1 MRTSKIVFLPLLM
14 ALTSGSILNAAVPAN
29 NASAKKTISSAAKPS
44 PLMDAMTA
52 EMERALAALQKS
64 AQESQPAPYYMSI
77 LARDT
82 TRLDVVAQ
90 HGALM
95 ASSQNHQRG
104 ADITVRIGDWTVD
117 NTHGAHRTSALHTIE
132 LPLEDNRPAIA
143 RSLWHG
149 INAGYTTAL
158 QSYLKVKSELAV
170 HAKEEDTSADFSKQ
184 PAVQA
189 AQPPIPAPALDRV
202 AWEARARA
210 LSAVFRAHP
219 KILTDMVVLSANTDN
234 DTYVSSEGSRL
245 THPAQSYRIVV
256 LATTRADDG
265 MDIGLVR
272 TFEGRGEQDLP
283 AKSELE
289 KQVGELAT
297 QLDTLRTAPA
307 AEPFDGPALLSGRAS
322 AVFFHEVLG
331 HRLEGQRQR
340 GSQEGETFTKDVD
353 KPILPAFLSV
363 ADDPTLESYAGVH
376 LNGYYAFDEEGQ
388 PAQRVELVDRGVL
401 RRFLMSRMPI
411 THFDS
416 SNGHG
421 RAQAGRMPTGRQGNL
436 IVTAATTVSDEKL
449 RSMLLDEVKK
459 QNKPYG
465 LYFADIAS
473 GYTLTQRVSPQAFQ
487 VVPQLVYRVY
497 ADGRPDELVRGVN
510 IVGTPQASLMRIE
523 AAGDKPAV
531 FNGECGAE
539 SGSVP
544 VSAAA
549 PALLFSVIETQK
561 AAQGNTRP
569 PILPSPGDNTAPIKI
584 VTVQEAR

>member
-1 MRTSKIVFLPLLM
+1 
-14 ALTSGSILNAAVPAN
+14 
-29 NASAKKTISSAAKPS
+29 
-44 PLMDAMTA
+44 MDAMAA
-52 EMERALAALQKS
+52 EMDRALGALQKS
-64 AQESQPAPYYMSI
+64 AQQSQPAPYYMSI

-82 TRLDVVAQ
+82 THLSVVAQ
-90 HGALM
+90 YGALM
-95 ASSQNHQRG
+95 ASSQNRQRS
-104 ADITVRIGDWTVD
+104 ADITVRVGDWTVD

-149 INAGYTTAL
+149 INAGYATAL
-158 QSYLKVKSELAV
+158 QNYMKVKSELAV
-170 HAKEEDTSADFSKQ
+170 HAKEEDSSADFSKQ
-184 PAVQA
+184 TPVQA
-189 AQPPIPAPALDRV
+189 AQAPLPAPALDRA

-210 LSAVFRAHP
+210 LSTIFRTHP
-219 KILTDMVVLSANTDN
+219 RILTDMVVLSVSKDN
-234 DTYVSSEGSRL
+234 DTYVSSEGTRL
-245 THPAQSYRIVV
+245 SHPAQSYRIVV

-272 TFEGRGEQDLP
+272 TFEGRSERDLP
-283 AKSELE
+283 AQPELE
-289 KQVGELAT
+289 KQVAELAT
-297 QLDTLRTAPA
+297 QLDTLRTAPT
-307 AEPFDGPALLSGRAS
+307 AEPFNGPTLLSGRAS

-340 GSQEGETFTKDVD
+340 GTQEGETFTKDVD
-353 KPILPAFLSV
+353 KAILPTFLSV

-388 PAQRVELVDRGVL
+388 PAQRVELVDKGIL

-411 THFDS
+411 AHFDS

-436 IVTAATTVSDEKL
+436 IVTAATTVPDDKL
-449 RSMLLDEVKK
+449 RAMLLDEVKK

-473 GYTLTQRVSPQAFQ
+473 GYTLTQRVLPQAFQ

-544 VSAAA
+544 VAAAA
-549 PALLFSVIETQK
+549 PALLFSEMETQK

-569 PILPSPGDNTAPIKI
+569 PILPSPGADDATAKI
-584 VTVQEAR
+584 VTVKEAK